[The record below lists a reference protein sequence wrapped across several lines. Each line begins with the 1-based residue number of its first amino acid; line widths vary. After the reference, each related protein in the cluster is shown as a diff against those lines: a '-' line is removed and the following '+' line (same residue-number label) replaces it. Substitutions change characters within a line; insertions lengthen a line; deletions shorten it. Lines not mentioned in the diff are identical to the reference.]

1 MAQHFYGMV
10 VNVSLLENEGL
21 SVPTNY
27 SEFSQALTALKDKD
41 YTPIQGPVDHLYSEI
56 IYSMADAVIGSD
68 QELQDALYNGDESAV
83 QKMTPVSERLQA
95 LIDNG
100 WTDYAVNETYPADNY
115 DQAILRFFE
124 GDVPFWVCDTE
135 KASGMKKRESKSE
148 AFTASP
154 FEYQFVF
161 VPFGD
166 NGVYEYREPWSGF
179 SVNKDAPDVDYAVEF
194 IRFLATEPEL
204 NRIAEIK
211 GVPFATKTLSAGV
224 YSGVANV
231 TNAELSYTNSGAVKP
246 HIQSYLA
253 KCAKALAAG
262 EISSAGEA
270 AEQFV
275 QDCSTVSRED

>member
-1 MAQHFYGMV
+1 MAQYLYGMV
-10 VNVSLLENEGL
+10 VNVSLLEKEGL

-27 SEFSQALTALKDKD
+27 SEFSQALTALKDKG
-41 YTPIQGPVDHLYSEI
+41 YTPIQGSVDHLYSEI

-68 QELQDALYNGDESAV
+68 QELQ
-83 QKMTPVSERLQA
+83 A

-100 WTDYAVNETYPADNY
+100 LTDYAVNETYPADNY

-148 AFTASP
+148 AFTASQ

-179 SVNKDAPDVDYAVEF
+179 SVNKDAPDFDYAVEF

-211 GVPFATKTLSAGV
+211 GVPLATKTPSAGV